1 MYAYLEQ
8 SNRKNFLLHKSCS
21 AKLSI
26 PPPQVELLNYHRKK
40 CMTIILDLWV
50 ETNLWIAACANF

>member
-8 SNRKNFLLHKSCS
+8 SNRKNFLLHKSWS

-26 PPPQVELLNYHRKK
+26 PPPSRRTLKLSSEKMNDYYIRFMGWNKFMDCGL
-40 CMTIILDLWV
+40 C
-50 ETNLWIAACANF
+50 